1 VSEGDGEKKNR
12 KMKILVTG
20 AKGQLGNE
28 LQLVAKD
35 YVQHQFIFT
44 NQEKV
49 EAFFK
54 NEMPDV
60 TINCAAYTAVDNAE
74 KDYDKAFRINAVAA
88 GYLAGSVRHH
98 EGLLIHISTDYVF
111 DGTAHRPYTESDP
124 VNPESSYAKSKFEG
138 EKAVINSGS
147 RAIIIRTSWLYSGF
161 GNNFVKTIL
170 KYSRERESLRVVFD
184 QVGSPTYARDLARS
198 ILTILPSLDDFKG
211 AEIFNFSDEG
221 VASWYDFAL
230 AIIEF
235 AGVSCKIYPIET
247 NDYPLPAKRPF
258 YSVLNKAKFK
268 ERFQIEI
275 PHWRESLKECIRIL
289 S

>member
-1 VSEGDGEKKNR
+1 M
-12 KMKILVTG
+12 MKILVTG
-20 AKGQLGNE
+20 SKGQLGSE
-28 LQLVAKD
+28 LKLLAKD
-35 YVQHQFIFT
+35 YGQHQFIFT
-44 NQEKV
+44 DVEELDITSPEKV

-54 NEMPDV
+54 IEMPDV

-74 KDYDKAFRINAVAA
+74 KEYEKALRINAVAA
-88 GYLAGSVRHH
+88 GYLAESVRRHH
-98 EGLLIHISTDYVF
+98 GILIHISTDYVF

-124 VNPESSYAKSKFEG
+124 VNPESAYARSKAEG
-138 EKAVINSGS
+138 EKAVINAGS
-147 RAIIIRTSWLYSGF
+147 RAIIMRTSWLYSGF

-170 KYSRERESLRVVFD
+170 RYSKERDSLKVVFD

-198 ILTILPSLDDFKG
+198 ILTILPSLDG
-211 AEIFNFSDEG
+211 INGTEIFHFSDEG

-235 AGVSCKIYPIET
+235 AGITCKIYPIET
-247 NDYPLPAKRPF
+247 KDYPLPAKRPF
-258 YSVLNKAKFK
+258 YSILNKSKFK

-275 PHWRESLKECIRIL
+275 PSWRESLKECIRIL

>member
-1 VSEGDGEKKNR
+1 
-12 KMKILVTG
+12 MKILVTG
-20 AKGQLGNE
+20 AKGQLGSE
-28 LQLVAKD
+28 LQLLAKD

-44 NQEKV
+44 DVEELDITNQEKV
-49 EAFFK
+49 EAFI
-54 NEMPDV
+54 NSEIPDV

-74 KDYDKAFRINAVAA
+74 NDYDKALRINAISA
-88 GYLAGSVRHH
+88 GYLGESVHRHN
-98 EGLLIHISTDYVF
+98 GILIHISTDYVF

-124 VNPESSYAKSKFEG
+124 VNPESAYAKSKFEG

-198 ILTILPSLDDFKG
+198 ILTILPSLDDFNG
-211 AEIFNFSDEG
+211 TEIFNFSDEG

-230 AIIEF
+230 AITEF
-235 AGVSCKIYPIET
+235 AGISCKICPIET
-247 NDYPLPAKRPF
+247 KDYPLPAKRPF